1 MYRRG
6 CSDCR
11 SNNTTERSGKYR
23 GVVIMLK
30 RCVAVL
36 LIMAL
41 VVVSAAC
48 GKSGNEAKPE
58 KDNEQE
64 RRKAKRERKTGSV
77 DIPM

>member
-1 MYRRG
+1 
-6 CSDCR
+6 
-11 SNNTTERSGKYR
+11 
-23 GVVIMLK
+23 MLK

-64 RRKAKRERKTGSV
+64 QEKSKERTKTGSV